1 MQFNYTLLFGVF
13 LAFLYYKIA
22 FLSYSA
28 GNKPIFGQRVCSFFA
43 FPLDRIP
50 YEGYNERTPQKEF
63 PGGAAVI
70 HHKKILLLSPND
82 KRLVTQHYTTPNP
95 PHGHVQ
101 WEVCIYE
108 SGISRTT
115 VNGIVYDRSARGDVF
130 VLGPNHTHAIEFDEG
145 EKHAHRDIYCSNE
158 DMRRI
163 CSLVRPDLYGK
174 SHKGLP
180 PLTFKLR
187 PNVLE
192 SVIAEL
198 EELEAMCILTDPEDT
213 QTMHRQQ
220 SIANGFIH
228 YLLALYIKEEW
239 KQNDSVPLWFYNVVH
254 DISQPEVFSDRIND
268 IIERTNYSHSQ
279 FSKIF
284 RQYTGMSVIEYVV
297 NLRLDHAAN
306 LLTKTSRSVLDI
318 ASAVGYDSVSF
329 FIRIFKKKYGTTPCQ
344 YRKNNS

>member
-1 MQFNYTLLFGVF
+1 MT
-13 LAFLYYKIA
+13 
-22 FLSYSA
+22 
-28 GNKPIFGQRVCSFFA
+28 QR
-43 FPLDRIP
+43 
-50 YEGYNERTPQKEF
+50 
-63 PGGAAVI
+63 
-70 HHKKILLLSPND
+70 KKILLLSPND

-108 SGISRTT
+108 GGISKTT
-115 VNGIVYDRSARGDVF
+115 VNGIVYDYSTRGDVF
-130 VLGPNHTHAIEFDEG
+130 VLGPNHTHAIEFDENK
-145 EKHAHRDIYCSNE
+145 KHAHRDIYCSNE

-163 CSLVRPDLYGK
+163 CSLVRPDLYDTI
-174 SHKGLP
+174 SREAA

-213 QTMHRQQ
+213 ETMRRQQ

-239 KQNDSVPLWFYNVVH
+239 KKNDSTPLWFYNVVH
-254 DISQPEVFSDRIND
+254 DISQPEVFSGRISD
-268 IIERTNYSHSQ
+268 IIGRTNYSHAQ

-297 NLRLDHAAN
+297 NLRLDYAAN

-329 FIRIFKKKYGTTPCQ
+329 FIRIFKKKYGTTPSQ